1 MMHNT
6 SPMEVTIGEAI
17 KESLL
22 EIFARIQS
30 GEDLGASFIAFY
42 HDTEDNTITW
52 VGGMED
58 LEEAEGFPYE
68 DMSPLEA
75 ACEGSPLTLIGVFD
89 LYALKML
96 AQTMQESLDA

>member
-6 SPMEVTIGEAI
+6 SPMEVTIGESI
-17 KESLL
+17 KESLD

-30 GEDLGASFIAFY
+30 GEDMGYGVIAFY
-42 HDTEDNTITW
+42 HDADDNTIACFS
-52 VGGMED
+52 G
-58 LEEAEGFPYE
+58 LENWKEAECFPYE

-96 AQTMQESLDA
+96 AQTMQEPLDA

>member
-1 MMHNT
+1 MKHNP

-30 GEDLGASFIAFY
+30 GEDLGAGFIAFY

-58 LEEAEGFPYE
+58 LEEVEGFPYE

-75 ACEGSPLTLIGVFD
+75 ACEGSALTLIGLFALD
-89 LYALKML
+89 ALKKL
-96 AQTMQESLDA
+96 AQTRQAPSDA

>member
-6 SPMEVTIGEAI
+6 SPMEVTIGESI
-17 KESLL
+17 KESLD

-30 GEDLGASFIAFY
+30 GEDMGSGFIAFY
-42 HDTEDNTITW
+42 HNLDDNTIPW
-52 VGGMED
+52 FGGIEN

-75 ACEGSPLTLIGVFD
+75 ASEGSPLRLIGLFSI
-89 LYALKML
+89 YALKEL
-96 AQTMQESLDA
+96 AQTMQEPLDA

>member
-1 MMHNT
+1 MHNT

-30 GEDLGASFIAFY
+30 GEDLESGFIAFY
-42 HDTEDNTITW
+42 HNTKDNTVTW
-52 VGGMED
+52 VCGMED
-58 LEEAEGFPYE
+58 LEEAESFPYE

-75 ACEGSPLTLIGVFD
+75 ACEGSALKLIGMFALD
-89 LYALKML
+89 ALKKL
-96 AQTMQESLDA
+96 TQTMQESLDA